1 MSKPFENIA
10 ISLSGGGY
18 RASAF
23 HLGALSYLDHVSYK
37 DLPLLQS
44 VKVMS
49 TISGGTFT
57 GVSYVLALAQGK
69 DFKSCFHKLYGLLQD
84 DKLVVEA
91 LEKINHTQ
99 KWQAQGKN
107 KNLINAFSEVYQARF
122 CDEQHLSLLLHKPL
136 GHLNE
141 FCFNATDMYD
151 AIPFRFQKTGKM
163 GNGRIHITHKAAAEI
178 RLGDI
183 MAASSC
189 FPGGFEP
196 MAFPGDFVRD
206 NNSPLQEYWQERKY
220 PANIALMDGGI
231 LDNQGIESIEM
242 ENDRPN
248 VQKIGTYIISDV
260 SPRNAPPFNIP
271 DGKIAGLLGNLT
283 LRTIQIVHAMIALAA
298 LAGIWWFWN
307 TSRLLLIVSVLVA
320 LFGALVVLAI
330 WGLQKLIDNLV
341 TDTLDQK
348 SETTVILKNLDI
360 LEKTPIKI
368 LWNLAITRFFSL
380 SSIMENVFMNRIR
393 VLELKNLYVSKEW
406 DHKLIS
412 NNIYSLYTDYKEAK
426 NIPHPSAQM
435 LATAEKAATMPT
447 SLWFS
452 SKEKEAGMLDVLIV
466 AGQITLCFQLLRHLN
481 EEINIAAVKETF
493 SLETQ
498 LDLQA
503 LEARILAD
511 YLRFIEDEKW
521 LLKELIAQGVYV

>member
-1 MSKPFENIA
+1 MSKPFENMA

-18 RASAF
+18 RAATF
-23 HLGALSYLDHVSYK
+23 HLGALSYLDHVPYN

-44 VKVMS
+44 VKVIS

-57 GVSYVLALAQGK
+57 GISYVLALVQGK
-69 DFKSCFHKLYGLLQD
+69 DFKTCFQKLYGLLQD

-141 FCFNATDMYD
+141 FCFNATDMYN
-151 AIPFRFQKTGKM
+151 AKPFRFQKTGKM
-163 GNGRIHITHKAAAEI
+163 GNGRIYITHKAAAEI

-196 MAFPGDFVRD
+196 MAFPNDFAKD
-206 NNSPLQEYWQERKY
+206 ENSPLHQYWREQAY

-231 LDNQGIESIEM
+231 LDNQGIESVEM
-242 ENDRPN
+242 ENDRLPYN
-248 VQKIGTYIISDV
+248 QKIGTYIISDV
-260 SPRNAPPFNIP
+260 SPRNAPPFKIP
-271 DGKIAGLLGNLT
+271 DSKIAGLLGNQT
-283 LRTIQIVHAMIALAA
+283 LRTIQIIHAMITLAA
-298 LAGIWWFWN
+298 FTGIWWFWN
-307 TSRLLLIVSVLVA
+307 ASRPLLIVSVLVA
-320 LFGALVVLAI
+320 LFSTLVVLAI

-368 LWNLAITRFFSL
+368 LWSLALTRFFSL
-380 SSIMENVFMNRIR
+380 SSIMENVFMKRIR
-393 VLELKNLYVSKEW
+393 ALELKNLFVSKEW

-412 NNIYSLYTDYKEAK
+412 NNIYSLYTDYKKAK

-435 LATAEKAATMPT
+435 LATTEKAATMPT

-452 SKEKEAGMLDVLIV
+452 SKEKEEGMLDTLIV
-466 AGQITLCFQLLRHLN
+466 AGQITLCFQLLRYLN
-481 EEINIAAVKETF
+481 EEINVAPLNKTFPPETQSALQ
-493 SLETQ
+493 SLEV
-498 LDLQA
+498 
-503 LEARILAD
+503 RIRAD
-511 YLRFIEDEKW
+511 YDRFLLDEKW
-521 LLKELIAQGVYV
+521 LLKELVVS